1 EEKADAWYGG
11 LDAELRAFVGGYYFD
26 NPEST
31 FEQISGP
38 RVRSELRLYDLAVLG
53 GGSRLTLEGLIQD
66 DQLRGTQ
73 AEGGVYIRIPFGA
86 GPRRR
91 LDRLQRRMVDR
102 IVRDVD
108 VVAHRQT
115 TEEAAQF
122 ADSGLAVSSARIID
136 AADDLSD
143 TVAAAGAN
151 SLVIVDGSAGAFS
164 ESDTTVLSTG
174 QAVLGGGSTL
184 AVVGAET
191 GTQVTF
197 TAPGSRP
204 TVNGTDTESDVF
216 QIADDTLLA
225 GLDISGGTN
234 GVYGDSVTGF
244 TVRELDVSGAVQAVV
259 SGNML
264 YYVDAS
270 DNTIKRANLDG
281 SLPTTVV
288 SSIAAN
294 EIALDLTN
302 NKIYWS
308 ETNNQRIRR
317 ANLDGSLIET
327 IVDSSVGLNTPRE
340 VAIDATN
347 SRLYWVDEGTE
358 KIQSSNLDGTAIT
371 DLVTGIHA
379 PFGIDLDVA
388 GGKMYWTSG
397 TTNAQ
402 GNDKVQ
408 RANLD
413 GSSVETLFFTPGDGL
428 HGIALDLDSSNLY
441 FPNILPGPTSIIK
454 RANLNGNDLESVLD
468 LGTANSRA
476 ISVDSNQQKM
486 YFKDVN
492 TDTIQRASLDGS
504 GVETIISSG
513 TLRGIALDLTS
524 RDSLETGNGVLLTGT
539 NSGNIVD
546 STFEDNDTHGVSVAT
561 FNGGTISRNTAS
573 GSSGGFRVLAF
584 NSGAMRD
591 NLASGNAVGFEVA
604 GESISI
610 FSDNFDNETAAGNAS
625 LTKWLVENG
634 TIDVNPAGDQRSLS
648 VGWTDSYGNIVDL
661 DGSASNGA
669 IIRTKNTIALAPGTY
684 RFQFDASGSGRSSQ
698 PSDTFSYGVTN
709 TFSESLTFAHD
720 KQVHTIEHFF
730 DVDTN
735 LTERLFFDQD
745 AAGDN
750 FGIFVD
756 NVHLSTVGDDG
767 FGSANSASFGSNVS
781 TANTNQ
787 GYDIMGTPASGS
799 GTNTGSGNGSDD
811 SF

>member
-1 EEKADAWYGG
+1 MNA
-11 LDAELRAFVGGYYFD
+11 
-26 NPEST
+26 
-31 FEQISGP
+31 
-38 RVRSELRLYDLAVLG
+38 
-53 GGSRLTLEGLIQD
+53 
-66 DQLRGTQ
+66 
-73 AEGGVYIRIPFGA
+73 
-86 GPRRR
+86 
-91 LDRLQRRMVDR
+91 
-102 IVRDVD
+102 
-108 VVAHRQT
+108 
-115 TEEAAQF
+115 
-122 ADSGLAVSSARIID
+122 
-136 AADDLSD
+136 
-143 TVAAAGAN
+143 
-151 SLVIVDGSAGAFS
+151 
-164 ESDTTVLSTG
+164 
-174 QAVLGGGSTL
+174 
-184 AVVGAET
+184 
-191 GTQVTF
+191 
-197 TAPGSRP
+197 
-204 TVNGTDTESDVF
+204 
-216 QIADDTLLA
+216 
-225 GLDISGGTN
+225 
-234 GVYGDSVTGF
+234 
-244 TVRELDVSGAVQAVV
+244 
-259 SGNML
+259 
-264 YYVDAS
+264 
-270 DNTIKRANLDG
+270 
-281 SLPTTVV
+281 
-288 SSIAAN
+288 
-294 EIALDLTN
+294 
-302 NKIYWS
+302 
-308 ETNNQRIRR
+308 
-317 ANLDGSLIET
+317 
-327 IVDSSVGLNTPRE
+327 PRE
-340 VAIDATN
+340 VLIDATS

-358 KIQSSNLDGTAIT
+358 KIQSSNLDGTEIS

-379 PFGIDLDVA
+379 PFGINLDVT

-397 TTNAQ
+397 TTVEQ

-408 RANLD
+408 RSNLD
-413 GSSVETLFFTPGDGL
+413 GSEVETLFFTSGNAL
-428 HGIALDLDSSNLY
+428 HGIALDLNNSKLY
-441 FPNILPGPTSIIK
+441 FPNNFPNTPPTRFF
-454 RANLNGNDLESVLD
+454 RANLDGSELEAILD
-468 LGTANSRA
+468 HDGSNRS

-486 YFKDVN
+486 YFNDVI

-781 TANTNQ
+781 TNNTNQ